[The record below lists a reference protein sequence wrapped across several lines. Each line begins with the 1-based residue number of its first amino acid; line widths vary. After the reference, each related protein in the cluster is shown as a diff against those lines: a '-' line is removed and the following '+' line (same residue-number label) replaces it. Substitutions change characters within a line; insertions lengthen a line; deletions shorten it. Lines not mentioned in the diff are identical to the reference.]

1 MSIQSPTVKSAAK
14 IMIPRSEKLQ
24 QIIQDTLKTCSDLVG
39 GTLGPGGRSVII
51 EHSEINMPPLVT
63 KDGVTVFRSLA
74 FQDATKHVLMMTTR
88 DASIRTASEA
98 GDGTTTATILVES
111 FVRHTIEYCK
121 QNPHVSPQRV
131 VRTLMSLFKDVME
144 PSIKAMASHPSLSDA
159 EGRAAVKAVARV
171 SANGDEELAE
181 AVLKCYEIIGDEGNI
196 SLSDANGPSKYL
208 VQKIE
213 GFPIPLGY
221 EESCGFAHNKFIN
234 DIGTQT
240 SFLERPS
247 FVLHYGRITDFNALF
262 PVLNMIAGSVDSE
275 IKGHKLT
282 HNVVVVATEFS
293 EGVLANLAAGF
304 VQEGTLNVYPL
315 KVPMFPVKTGSYD
328 FLLDIAALTGGSVFD
343 PLERPLQNFQLDD
356 LGIGPRVFEATRFRS
371 NIIGNL
377 DLDLALTRVDQI
389 QKQLNE
395 IAVSELEKTL
405 LRERLAKM
413 TSGIAR
419 LIIQGSSHAEIR
431 ERRDRAEDAIMA
443 VRGALKHGALPG
455 GGVVLATLSASLAGL
470 AESAPGIS
478 DGVANIARQ
487 VAAEALLEPVKKLYS
502 NAGYS
507 PQETEAFVQRLSELE
522 TFNLYTEEWVDPIE
536 SGLLDSLPAVLEALR
551 NSISVAALLG
561 TAGGTVVCP
570 RDRELELSEAK
581 DTADWNRNINVNP
594 ANERP

>member
-1 MSIQSPTVKSAAK
+1 
-14 IMIPRSEKLQ
+14 
-24 QIIQDTLKTCSDLVG
+24 
-39 GTLGPGGRSVII
+39 
-51 EHSEINMPPLVT
+51 
-63 KDGVTVFRSLA
+63 
-74 FQDATKHVLMMTTR
+74 
-88 DASIRTASEA
+88 
-98 GDGTTTATILVES
+98 
-111 FVRHTIEYCK
+111 
-121 QNPHVSPQRV
+121 
-131 VRTLMSLFKDVME
+131 MSLFKDVME

-181 AVLKCYEIIGDEGNI
+181 AVLKCWLAGNKNTEVGLQ
-196 SLSDANGPSKYL
+196 SPLNRVLQREADRRRLLRSADHAGKQASQRQNNGFA
-208 VQKIE
+208 KIE
-213 GFPIPLGY
+213 
-221 EESCGFAHNKFIN
+221 
-234 DIGTQT
+234 T

>member
-1 MSIQSPTVKSAAK
+1 MSIQSATVKSAAK

-24 QIIQDTLKTCSDLVG
+24 QIIQDTLKTCADLVG
-39 GTLGPGGRSVII
+39 ATLGPGGRSVII
-51 EHSEINMPPLVT
+51 EHSEINMPPMVT

-88 DASIRTASEA
+88 DASVRTASEA

-144 PSIKAMASHPSLSDA
+144 PTVKSMAIHPSLADA
-159 EGRAAVKAVARV
+159 EGKAALRAVAKV
-171 SANGDEELAE
+171 SANGDEELAN
-181 AVLKCYEIIGDEGNI
+181 AVLQCYEIIGDEGNI
-196 SLSDANGPSKYL
+196 TLSDANGPSKYI

-240 SFLERPS
+240 CFLERPS
-247 FVLHYGRITDFNALF
+247 FVLHYGRITDFNSLF
-262 PVLNMIAGSVDSE
+262 PVLGQIANSVDSE
-275 IKGHKLT
+275 VKGHKLT
-282 HNVVVVATEFS
+282 HNVVVCATEFS

-304 VQEGTLNVYPL
+304 VQDGTLNVYPL

-328 FLLDIAALTGGSVFD
+328 FLLDIAALTGASVFD

-356 LGIGPRVFEATRFRS
+356 LGVGPRVFEATRFRS

-377 DLDLALTRVDQI
+377 DPDLALTRVDQI
-389 QKQLNE
+389 QKQLSE
-395 IAVSELEKTL
+395 IATSELEKTL

-455 GGVVLATLSASLAGL
+455 GGVVLATLSAGL
-470 AESAPGIS
+470 ARLTEDYPNTSEGTA
-478 DGVANIARQ
+478 AIARM
-487 VAAEALLEPVKKLYS
+487 VAAKALLEPVWKLYG
-502 NAGYS
+502 NAGYTA
-507 PQETEAFVQRLSELE
+507 QEAESFVQRLSELE

-551 NSISVAALLG
+551 NAISVAGLLG
-561 TAGGTVVCP
+561 TCGGTVVCP

-581 DTADWNRNINVNP
+581 DTAEFLRHSGINE
-594 ANERP
+594 ADLRP